1 MTPERLAEEFALS
14 GEELSRY
21 IEEQT
26 GATLEDMVKR
36 SRLKKARVMLKETDQ
51 AVGEI
56 AASVGYETQQELS
69 RLFQEVYGT
78 TPEEFRRSK

>member
-1 MTPERLAEEFALS
+1 
-14 GEELSRY
+14 
-21 IEEQT
+21 
-26 GATLEDMVKR
+26 
-36 SRLKKARVMLKETDQ
+36 MLKETDQ